1 MQSLAFSLTVWDLQA
16 SPCVRWL
23 TGEFVSDVAPRPV
36 TCEMSI
42 NHHQVPIYN
51 NDQFN
56 VYMIYIIY
64 HIEFT
69 SKYGCTMKD
78 MYFLLILTYQEGLL
92 ANTFVLASTSIQ
104 LLRLGQPWARV
115 QPPLHSATPGPSS
128 VRRGSLMS
136 LRPWFCAKIS
146 SRLKVR
152 PWMNVQQALYLE
164 LIFFWFEVNST
175 PCFACIN
182 AAFLGFVAHISSDLF
197 LIFLWKLWLS
207 MWTIVEWHLPLYLLH
222 VDYMIWLP
230 YITYIL
236 HFPCL

>member
-1 MQSLAFSLTVWDLQA
+1 MQSLAFSLTLWDLQA

-56 VYMIYIIY
+56 VYIIY

-69 SKYGCTMKD
+69 SKYGYTMKD
-78 MYFLLILTYQEGLL
+78 IRYFLLILTYQEGLFSP
-92 ANTFVLASTSIQ
+92 FVLASTSI

-128 VRRGSLMS
+128 VRCGSLMS
-136 LRPWFCAKIS
+136 HRPWFCAKIS
-146 SRLKVR
+146 SRFEVR

-164 LIFFWFEVNST
+164 LIFFDLKST
-175 PCFACIN
+175 P
-182 AAFLGFVAHISSDLF
+182 
-197 LIFLWKLWLS
+197 
-207 MWTIVEWHLPLYLLH
+207 HLVLL
-222 VDYMIWLP
+222 V
-230 YITYIL
+230 
-236 HFPCL
+236 